1 MQKSNPSVDGKNF
14 ITQQIRTLALIFPL
28 IIFVIGCSSSKE
40 PQNLHFAK
48 RAIDQYFTDT
58 TLYLADVKNICAEAK
73 SYIQKNLDP
82 HKRNAVIFDV
92 DETLLLNT
100 EYIFEYNYGWTQESW
115 GAWIDSAKAV
125 PIQPVFELYNWI
137 KSQGVTIF
145 VITGRFPSLRLS
157 NPDPTERNLLNV
169 GYTDFKKLYLN
180 PREPKIATSEYKLQV
195 RKKLTEEGFNIIAN
209 FGDQE
214 SDFKGGYN
222 GRSFKIPNPM
232 YFTQ

>member
-137 KSQGVTIF
+137 KS
-145 VITGRFPSLRLS
+145 
-157 NPDPTERNLLNV
+157 
-169 GYTDFKKLYLN
+169 
-180 PREPKIATSEYKLQV
+180 
-195 RKKLTEEGFNIIAN
+195 
-209 FGDQE
+209 
-214 SDFKGGYN
+214 
-222 GRSFKIPNPM
+222 
-232 YFTQ
+232 